1 MAKTEYVNLGD
12 VNYLTYGGN
21 LVCHSFPDEDKNSD
35 LYKYCFKVFRLYTPW
50 DIGEGDDVYIAMLYD
65 VDVRDY
71 EEHKKDILYMSGNED
86 KMNIPWLE
94 LYDLETLASE
104 IVESGFADVY
114 DTYKGYYL
122 DVENAKCT
130 LEEVKDWLTK
140 LGIDISEL

>member
-1 MAKTEYVNLGD
+1 M
-12 VNYLTYGGN
+12 
-21 LVCHSFPDEDKNSD
+21 
-35 LYKYCFKVFRLYTPW
+35 
-50 DIGEGDDVYIAMLYD
+50 GEGDDVYIAMLYD

-122 DVENAKCT
+122 DVENARCT

-140 LGIDISEL
+140 LGIDTNEL